1 MGGKKMER
9 ELALEFVRI
18 TEAAALASGRLM
30 GRGDK
35 EAADQAAVDAM
46 RTVFDT
52 VEIDGTVVIGEGEM
66 DEAPMLYIGEKVGS
80 GNAPSV
86 DVAVDPLEGTNLVAK
101 GLPNALS
108 VVAIAPKGCLL
119 HAPDIYME
127 KIAVGPQAKGC
138 IDLDAP
144 VADNLKAV
152 ARALDK
158 EVQDLTA
165 IILDRPRHADIIAQ
179 IRAAGARV
187 KLITDG
193 DVSAAIAT
201 AIDNTGVD
209 ILFGTGGA
217 PEGVIA
223 AVALKCLG
231 GELQG
236 RLKPEGED
244 EIARIKNMGL
254 ENPDKLLLL
263 DDLVVGDDIFF
274 AATGITDG
282 DMLKGVRYRGRTAET
297 HSLVMRGLTGTIRNI
312 YATHLLDRKPSFVAR
327 RPGCRQ
333 ADTEK

>member
-1 MGGKKMER
+1 LER

-18 TEAAALASGRLM
+18 TEAAALAAGRLM

-46 RTVFDT
+46 RNVFDT
-52 VEIDGTVVIGEGEM
+52 VDIDGIVVIGEGEM
-66 DEAPMLYIGEKVGS
+66 DEAPMLYIGEKVGT
-80 GNAPSV
+80 GTEPKV

-108 VVAIAPKGCLL
+108 VVAVAPRGCLL

-127 KIAVGPQAKGC
+127 KIAVGPRAKGC
-138 IDLDAP
+138 INLDAS
-144 VADNLKAV
+144 VLENLQAV
-152 ARALDK
+152 AQALEK

-165 IILDRPRHADIIAQ
+165 IILDRPRHAKIIED

-187 KLITDG
+187 KLISDG

-223 AVALKCLG
+223 AAALKCLG
-231 GELQG
+231 GEMQA
-236 RLKPEGED
+236 RLKPEGE
-244 EIARIKNMGL
+244 EEAARVSKMIL
-254 ENPDKLLLL
+254 DPAKLLLL
-263 DDLVVGDDIFF
+263 DDLVFGDDIFF

-282 DMLKGVRYRGRTAET
+282 DMLQGVRYRGRTAET

-312 YATHLLDRKPSFVAR
+312 YATHILERKPRFVAR
-327 RPGCRQ
+327 KAGCKQTPRVR
-333 ADTEK
+333 

>member
-1 MGGKKMER
+1 MER

-18 TEAAALASGRLM
+18 TEAAALAAGRLM

-46 RTVFDT
+46 RNVFDT
-52 VEIDGTVVIGEGEM
+52 VDIDGIVVIGEGEM
-66 DEAPMLYIGEKVGS
+66 DEAPMLFIGEKVGT
-80 GNAPSV
+80 GTEPNV

-108 VVAIAPKGCLL
+108 VVAVAPRGCLL
-119 HAPDIYME
+119 HAPDVYME
-127 KIAVGPQAKGC
+127 KIAVGPRAKGC
-138 IDLDAP
+138 INLDAS
-144 VADNLKAV
+144 VSENLQAV
-152 ARALDK
+152 AYALER

-165 IILDRPRHADIIAQ
+165 IILDRPRHAKIIKD

-187 KLITDG
+187 KLISDG

-223 AVALKCLG
+223 AAALKCLG
-231 GELQG
+231 GEMQA
-236 RLKPEGED
+236 RLKPEGE
-244 EIARIKNMGL
+244 EEMARVSKMIL
-254 ENPDKLLLL
+254 DPAKLLLL
-263 DDLVVGDDIFF
+263 DDLVLGDDIFF

-282 DMLKGVRYRGRTAET
+282 DMLQGVRYRGRTAET
-297 HSLVMRGLTGTIRNI
+297 HSLVMRGRTGTIRNI
-312 YATHLLDRKPSFVAR
+312 YATHILDRKPRFVAR
-327 RPGCRQ
+327 KAGCKQSSR
-333 ADTEK
+333 DR

>member
-1 MGGKKMER
+1 MER

-18 TEAAALASGRLM
+18 TEAAALAAGRLM

-46 RTVFDT
+46 RAVFDT
-52 VEIDGTVVIGEGEM
+52 VQINGTVVIGEGEM
-66 DEAPMLYIGEKVGS
+66 DEAPMLYIGEKVGT
-80 GNAPSV
+80 GVEPAV

-101 GLPNALS
+101 GLPNALA
-108 VVAIAPKGCLL
+108 VVAVAPRGCLL

-127 KIAVGPQAKGC
+127 KIAVGPGAKGC
-138 IDLDAP
+138 ISLDASICE
-144 VADNLKAV
+144 NLRSV

-158 EVQDLTA
+158 DVRDVTA
-165 IILDRPRHADIIAQ
+165 IILDRPRHAAIIDE
-179 IRAAGARV
+179 IRATGARV

-201 AIDNTGVD
+201 AIENTGVD

-231 GELQG
+231 GEMQG
-236 RLKPEGED
+236 RLKPDGE
-244 EIARIKNMGL
+244 EEFARVGRMGL
-254 ENPDKLLLL
+254 KNPDKLLLL
-263 DDLVVGDDIFF
+263 DDLAVGDDLFF

-282 DMLKGVRYRGRTAET
+282 DMLRGVRYRGRTAET
-297 HSLVMRGLTGTIRNI
+297 HSLVMRGITGTIRNI
-312 YATHLLDRKPSFVAR
+312 YATHILDRKPRFVAR
-327 RPGCRQ
+327 RAGCRPDELR
-333 ADTEK
+333 AK

>member
-1 MGGKKMER
+1 MER

-18 TEAAALASGRLM
+18 TEAAALAAGRLM

-46 RTVFDT
+46 RNVFDT
-52 VEIDGTVVIGEGEM
+52 VDIDGIVVIGEGEM
-66 DEAPMLYIGEKVGS
+66 DEAPMLYIGEKVGT
-80 GNAPSV
+80 GTEPNV

-108 VVAIAPKGCLL
+108 VVAVAPRGCLL

-127 KIAVGPQAKGC
+127 KIAVGSRAKGC
-138 IDLDAP
+138 INLDAP
-144 VADNLKAV
+144 VLENLQAV
-152 ARALDK
+152 ANALER

-165 IILDRPRHADIIAQ
+165 IILDRPRHAKIIKE

-187 KLITDG
+187 KLISDG

-231 GELQG
+231 GEMQA
-236 RLKPEGED
+236 RLKPEGE
-244 EIARIKNMGL
+244 EETARVSKMIL
-254 ENPDKLLLL
+254 DPAKLLLL
-263 DDLVVGDDIFF
+263 DDLVLGDDIFF

-282 DMLKGVRYRGRTAET
+282 DMLQGVRYRGRTAET

-312 YATHLLDRKPSFVAR
+312 YATHILDRKPRFVAR
-327 RPGCRQ
+327 KAGCKQNPRVR
-333 ADTEK
+333 